1 MDKREAVRVP
11 VRVPALCRSQGV
23 VIDGF
28 VEDVSRTGLFLRA
41 PKLVAAGSS
50 AEIELELPGEPP
62 LYLNAEVVRV
72 EHSPERAGMGL
83 RIMVDPQDG
92 RPLANFIMRQ
102 HATLRG
108 AG

>member
-28 VEDVSRTGLFLRA
+28 VEDLSRTGLFLRA
-41 PKLVAAGSS
+41 DQVMAMGSS
-50 AEIELELPGEPP
+50 AEIHLNVPGEPP
-62 LYLNAEVVRV
+62 LQLNAEVVRV
-72 EHSPERAGMGL
+72 EDSAERAGMGL
-83 RIMVDPQDG
+83 RIILDGHDG

-102 HATLRG
+102 HATLR
-108 AG
+108 